1 MKEIQNLDGEW
12 IQLIKQARDMGMS
25 IEEVRTF
32 LQSIMDGKNVTEIVE
47 TLSLKVSFT

>member
-32 LQSIMDGKNVTEIVE
+32 LQSIMDGENVTETVE
-47 TLSLKVSFT
+47 KLRLNISFT

>member
-12 IQLIKQARDMGMS
+12 IQLIKQAKDMGMS

-32 LQSIMDGKNVTEIVE
+32 LQSIMDGKHVTEIVK
-47 TLSLKVSFT
+47 TMGLNVSFT

>member
-25 IEEVRTF
+25 IEEVRTS
-32 LQSIMDGKNVTEIVE
+32 LQSIMDGKNVAEILE
-47 TLSLKVSFT
+47 TLSQKVSFT

>member
-12 IQLIKQARDMGMS
+12 IQLIKQAKDMGMS

-32 LQSIMDGKNVTEIVE
+32 FQFIMDGKNVTEIVE
-47 TLSLKVSFT
+47 TLSLKVSIT